1 LKRLNIAVDT
11 GRRDIV
17 SSEGHPMPTPAELWR
32 FRAKACP
39 GLETGL
45 REKKRVGNKN

>member
-1 LKRLNIAVDT
+1 M
-11 GRRDIV
+11 
-17 SSEGHPMPTPAELWR
+17 STPAELWR

-45 REKKRVGNKN
+45 REKKTRRE